1 MSQPLLYQL
10 FSRSVSILWRSLLL
24 RGEQSEG
31 QIYNA
36 KLWTHFLATFM
47 RFLLRCHSLSPQQPT
62 GQGCSAT
69 SDPAPHFATSS
80 LKRKSIRSPGS
91 WEVRLW
97 SLCVINTSSSF
108 FFFSNGCNGPG
119 LFFNFFFT
127 KHSCSAVTRT
137 EVSLWDSSLSQS
149 HIPVNLST
157 EAAEALLLTNGD

>member
-62 GQGCSAT
+62 GQGCGAT
-69 SDPAPHFATSS
+69 SDPASHFATSS
-80 LKRKSIRSPGS
+80 LKRESIRSPGS
-91 WEVRLW
+91 REVRLW

-108 FFFSNGCNGPG
+108 FFSFQMAVMA
-119 LFFNFFFT
+119 FFFLQST
-127 KHSCSAVTRT
+127 AVLLWLGPKCLYGTA
-137 EVSLWDSSLSQS
+137 VSLKAISLWIYRRRLQR
-149 HIPVNLST
+149 LYC
-157 EAAEALLLTNGD
+157 